1 MYLFMAQVK
10 DLIQLKDGQTVQN
23 NLNIALRD
31 AAQAWYIAEL
41 SELEHSVFYMNT
53 SNQANL

>member
-1 MYLFMAQVK
+1 MAQVK

-23 NLNIALRD
+23 NLNIALKD
-31 AAQAWYIAEL
+31 AAQVWYIAEL
-41 SELEHSVFYMNT
+41 SELEHSALYMNT